1 MSSGATPSEAVLDR
15 MGGVARVAFL
25 LRWPVRIA
33 IAASI
38 VAIVAGGADAPG
50 WALAL
55 GWSAAAV
62 FLADLALHLIRATA
76 DPVGRSPFIL
86 IDAAAALGF
95 PVAMMAGL
103 TPGDALLFGAV
114 SMLKALREAPGI
126 GLLGRV
132 IREEKGV
139 LGTLGVAF
147 AIVLIGSATVL
158 HLLERAEQPDAFGS
172 MADSLWWAV
181 VTLTTTGYGD
191 EVPKTGAG
199 RVVAGLVM
207 ASGITL
213 FALLAGI
220 LAGGFFEE
228 LRRRDFLNNWD
239 LVAKVPL
246 FKDVG
251 AGAIS
256 DVARLLKPRRFAAG
270 QTIMRRGDPGDRMYF
285 IVVGETEVRIDGPP
299 IALGVGQFF
308 GEIALVHGGPRT
320 ATVVARTA
328 STLLVLDIADFR
340 ELCGRRPEL
349 TEAIA
354 RAATARRG
362 E

>member
-1 MSSGATPSEAVLDR
+1 MSIATPTSGPRPDRAAVIGRLSVW
-15 MGGVARVAFL
+15 ME
-25 LRWPVRIA
+25 WPVRIA
-33 IAASI
+33 VAAAV
-38 VAIVAGGADAPG
+38 VALVAVGGGAPVWSVAVG
-50 WALAL
+50 WA
-55 GWSAAAV
+55 AAAV
-62 FLADLALHLIRATA
+62 FVADLAVHLARASLG
-76 DPVGRSPFIL
+76 PGHRSPFL
-86 IDAAAALGF
+86 IVDAAAALGF
-95 PVAMMAGL
+95 PVAMLSGMPAE
-103 TPGDALLFGAV
+103 DALLFGAV
-114 SMLKALREAPGI
+114 SVLKALRDAPGI

-132 IREEKGV
+132 VREERGV
-139 LGTLGVAF
+139 LGTLGIAF
-147 AIVLIGSATVL
+147 AVVLISASTAL
-158 HLLERAEQPDAFGS
+158 HLLERAAQPESFGT

-191 EVPKTGAG
+191 EIPKTGAG
-199 RVVAGLVM
+199 RILAGLVM
-207 ASGITL
+207 ACGITL

-256 DVARLLKPRRFAAG
+256 EVARLLKPKKFAAG

-285 IVVGETEVRIDGPP
+285 IVLGEAEVRVDGPP

-328 STLLVLDIADFR
+328 ATLLVLDIADFR

-349 TEAIA
+349 TEAISL
-354 RAATARRG
+354 AASSRRG
-362 E
+362 D

>member
-1 MSSGATPSEAVLDR
+1 MSGASGSSDDR
-15 MGGVARVAFL
+15 TALLARASAT
-25 LRWPVRIA
+25 LRWPVRGA
-33 IAASI
+33 VVMAVAAL
-38 VAIVAGGADAPG
+38 VAGGGDTDPPT
-50 WALAL
+50 WVLALAWL
-55 GWSAAAV
+55 AAPV
-62 FLADLALHLIRATA
+62 FLADLAVHVAQAIRVPAL
-76 DPVGRSPFIL
+76 RSPFVVV
-86 IDAAAALGF
+86 DAVAALGF
-95 PVAMMAGL
+95 PLGMAFGL
-103 TPGDALLFGAV
+103 ATEDALLIGAV
-114 SMLKALREAPGI
+114 SMLKALRDAPGI

-132 IREEKGV
+132 VREERGV

-147 AIVLIGSATVL
+147 AIVLVGAATLL
-158 HLLERAEQPDAFGS
+158 HLLERASQPEAFGTF
-172 MADSLWWAV
+172 ADSLWWAV

-191 EVPKTGAG
+191 EVPKTGLG
-199 RVVAGLVM
+199 RVIAGLVM
-207 ASGITL
+207 GSGITL

-228 LRRRDFLNNWD
+228 LRRRDFLSNWD

-256 DVARLLKPRRFAAG
+256 EVARLLKPRKFAAG
-270 QTIMRRGDPGDRMYF
+270 QTVMRRGDPGDRMYF
-285 IVVGETEVRIDGPP
+285 IVAGEAEVRVDGPP
-299 IALGVGQFF
+299 IPLGVGQFF

-354 RAATARRG
+354 KAASERRG
-362 E
+362 D